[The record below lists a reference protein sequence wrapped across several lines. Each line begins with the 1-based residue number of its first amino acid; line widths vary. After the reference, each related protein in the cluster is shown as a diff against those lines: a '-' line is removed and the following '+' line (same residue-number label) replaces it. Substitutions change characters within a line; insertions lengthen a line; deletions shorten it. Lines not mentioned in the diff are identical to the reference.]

1 MTQNQLRLWS
11 ALNLVTLLTVLYVA
25 VGLALVQLVLGGDR
39 SEVPAEYRLPQLV
52 VGAVAGLAVAL
63 GAGWFDRRYLPWT
76 AGLVLAG
83 AVTAT
88 LVAPYWLVPV
98 ALAVSAVLRARAGRG
113 HDPVP
118 SARRQR
124 LTALVVTPLAIV
136 LLGLPSAFV
145 VVQAR
150 PTPLYEAMRSDPMAT
165 DELPGLELEYDH
177 SKDATSPLGIDSPA
191 EVERSWMITDG
202 TGRPEKL
209 ADLADLA
216 RTSGWSRGPEP
227 VFCGWQK
234 TVDGQDLCL
243 VIRPGVVEGEVVV
256 EITEDI
262 GF

>member
-1 MTQNQLRLWS
+1 MTQNRLRLWS
-11 ALNLVTLLTVLYVA
+11 ALNLLALLAVLYVA
-25 VGLALVQLVLGGDR
+25 VGLALFLVLLGGDH
-39 SEVPAEYRLPQLV
+39 SDAPAEYLLPRFA
-52 VGAVAGLAVAL
+52 VGAAAGLAVAL
-63 GAGWFDRRYLPWT
+63 GAGWYDRRYLPWT

-83 AVTAT
+83 AISAT
-88 LVAPYWLVPV
+88 LVAPYWLVPG
-98 ALAVSAVLRARAGRG
+98 ALAVSVVLRARAGRG

-118 SARRQR
+118 SGRRQR

-136 LLGLPSAFV
+136 LLGLPTAFV
-145 VVQAR
+145 VVQTR

-165 DELPGLELEYDH
+165 GELPGLELEHDH
-177 SKDATSPLGIDSPA
+177 STDATTPLGIDSPA
-191 EVERSWMITDG
+191 QVELSWAIADG

-209 ADLADLA
+209 AELERLAQ
-216 RTSGWSRGPEP
+216 TSGWRRGPDP

-234 TVDGQDLCL
+234 TADGQDLCL